1 MNYQNDGINM
11 SGGNINAKQISVG
24 KESQAIQ
31 YNATNQDN
39 NNLLEVTEEIK
50 NILTSLKSSY
60 PTDTTTGKMAVAT
73 KVIEQIESNPSL
85 KHRVINAA
93 REGGISAL
101 EKTLDTPIGAF
112 ITGAIKGWLE

>member
-31 YNATNQDN
+31 YNTTDHDE
-39 NNLLEVTEEIK
+39 NNLFEVTKEIK

-60 PTDTTTGKMAVAT
+60 PTATTTEQMLVAT
-73 KVIEQIESNPSL
+73 RVVEQIESNPSL
-85 KHRVINAA
+85 KQRVINAA

-101 EKTLDTPIGAF
+101 EKALDTPIGAF